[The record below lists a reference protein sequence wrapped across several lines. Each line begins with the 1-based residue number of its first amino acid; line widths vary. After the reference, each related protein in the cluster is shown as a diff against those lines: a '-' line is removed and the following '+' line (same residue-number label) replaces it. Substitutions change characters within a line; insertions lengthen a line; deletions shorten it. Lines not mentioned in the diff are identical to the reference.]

1 MTTTLDTVRDILIE
15 TLELSHSPADLDRDT
30 ELFGVLPE
38 LDSLGVVAV
47 VTELEERF
55 GISIEDEEF
64 RAELFESVGALADFV
79 DMKRAGVS
87 P

>member
-1 MTTTLDTVRDILIE
+1 MSMTTTLDTVRDILIE

-38 LDSLGVVAV
+38 LDSFGVVAV
-47 VTELEERF
+47 VAELEDRF

-64 RAELFESVGALADFV
+64 RAELFENVGALTDFV
-79 DMKRAGVS
+79 EAKRAG
-87 P
+87 

>member
-15 TLELSHSPADLDRDT
+15 TLDLSQSPSDLDRDT

-38 LDSLGVVAV
+38 LDSFGVVAV
-47 VTELEERF
+47 VAELEDRF

-64 RAELFESVGALADFV
+64 RAELFESVGALTDFV
-79 DMKRAGVS
+79 DAKRAE
-87 P
+87 